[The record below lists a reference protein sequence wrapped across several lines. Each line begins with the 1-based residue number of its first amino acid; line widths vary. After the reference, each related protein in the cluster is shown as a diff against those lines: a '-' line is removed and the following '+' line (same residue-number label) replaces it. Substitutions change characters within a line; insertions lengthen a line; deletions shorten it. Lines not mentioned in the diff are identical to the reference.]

1 MRKISIDN
9 LKVGLIIGKP
19 IYTESGAILI
29 NENIRLTSKLIDKIK
44 LLDLKYV
51 YIIEEKNN
59 ITKQEIISEKTKIET
74 IKALEKS
81 INKIKEGHFNV
92 TWDIISKVKNI
103 IEEVTKEPKI
113 IVKVEEI
120 RTKDEYLQMH
130 SINVCIISL
139 IIAKKLNYDNNRLR
153 HLAIGA
159 LLHDLGKTKVD
170 NNFSKYRSVYNKSEL
185 EIYEKHTKIGYKLV
199 TEIPGSSQ
207 LSANVALTHH
217 EHYDGTGFPFGKKA
231 SDIHEFSRIVAVAN
245 EYDNLLYNLPKEIK
259 LKNYEIIELIISRAY
274 SWFDPNIIKVFKESI
289 NPFPKGSKVIL
300 SDKREGIVEG
310 FNEGFPTRPI
320 IKVIDPNLLEEEIID
335 LSTNNK
341 IIITHHE

>member
-9 LKVGLIIGKP
+9 LKFGLIIAKP

-29 NENIRLTSKLIDKIK
+29 NENVKLTNKLIDKIK

-51 YIIEEKNN
+51 YIIDEKKDIN
-59 ITKQEIISEKTKIET
+59 KQEIISEKTKIET
-74 IKALEKS
+74 KKALEKS

-120 RTKDEYLQMH
+120 RSKDEYLHMH

-139 IIAKKLNYDNNRLR
+139 IIAKKLNYDSNRLR

-159 LLHDLGKTKVD
+159 LLHDLGKTKED
-170 NNFSKYRSVYNKSEL
+170 YNFSKYRGVYNKNEL
-185 EIYEKHTKIGYKLV
+185 EIYEKHTKIGYKLI

-245 EYDNLLYNLPKEIK
+245 EYDNLIYNLPKEMS

-300 SDKREGIVEG
+300 SDKREGTVEG

-320 IKVIDPNLLEEEIID
+320 IKVINSDSEEIID

-341 IIITHHE
+341 IIIIHHE